1 MKYLSSTYSCIAG
14 HKWIVCTRC
23 SCCLGKLM
31 ENQFVAWILS
41 NKVYFIYFCRVL
53 SGAFDKVVK
62 VWSQDGQVM
71 HKFDGFR
78 FVAFTRYSHH
88 LCGIIYSKMM
98 TSLLFFYM
106 VIGPQCLNSS
116 WKFFW
121 ILKMWFM
128 RHWGPINITT
138 AGHYYGY

>member
-1 MKYLSSTYSCIAG
+1 
-14 HKWIVCTRC
+14 
-23 SCCLGKLM
+23 M

-78 FVAFTRYSHH
+78 FVAFTSEILMPSSWNHIFQNDD
-88 LCGIIYSKMM
+88 IIII
-98 TSLLFFYM
+98 LLYGNWPSM
-106 VIGPQCLNSS
+106 PQFQLEILLNSEDV
-116 WKFFW
+116 
-121 ILKMWFM
+121 IHEAL
-128 RHWGPINITT
+128 RTD
-138 AGHYYGY
+138 

>member
-1 MKYLSSTYSCIAG
+1 
-14 HKWIVCTRC
+14 
-23 SCCLGKLM
+23 M

-41 NKVYFIYFCRVL
+41 NKVYFVYFCRVL

-78 FVAFTRYSHH
+78 FVAFTRYSRH

-98 TSLLFFYM
+98 TKLLFFYM
-106 VIGPQCLNSS
+106 LIGPQCLISS
-116 WKFFW
+116 WKFF
-121 ILKMWFM
+121 
-128 RHWGPINITT
+128 
-138 AGHYYGY
+138 

>member
-1 MKYLSSTYSCIAG
+1 
-14 HKWIVCTRC
+14 
-23 SCCLGKLM
+23 M

-78 FVAFTRYSHH
+78 FVAFTRCSYH
-88 LCGIIYSKMM
+88 LLGIIYSKIKM
-98 TSLLFFYM
+98 TLLFFYM
-106 VIGPQCLNSS
+106 LIGPQCLNSS
-116 WKFFW
+116 WKFF
-121 ILKMWFM
+121 
-128 RHWGPINITT
+128 
-138 AGHYYGY
+138 

>member
-1 MKYLSSTYSCIAG
+1 
-14 HKWIVCTRC
+14 
-23 SCCLGKLM
+23 M

-78 FVAFTRYSHH
+78 FVAFTRHSRH
-88 LCGIIYSKMM
+88 LSGIILYSKMM

-106 VIGPQCLNSS
+106 LIGPQSLNSS
-116 WKFFW
+116 
-121 ILKMWFM
+121 
-128 RHWGPINITT
+128 
-138 AGHYYGY
+138 

>member
-1 MKYLSSTYSCIAG
+1 MG
-14 HKWIVCTRC
+14 
-23 SCCLGKLM
+23 
-31 ENQFVAWILS
+31 NQFAALILS

-78 FVAFTRYSHH
+78 FVAFTRYSRH
-88 LCGIIYSKMM
+88 LRGIIYSKMM

-116 WKFFW
+116 KKFF
-121 ILKMWFM
+121 
-128 RHWGPINITT
+128 
-138 AGHYYGY
+138 

>member
-1 MKYLSSTYSCIAG
+1 
-14 HKWIVCTRC
+14 
-23 SCCLGKLM
+23 M

-78 FVAFTRYSHH
+78 FVAFNTRYSRH
-88 LCGIIYSKMM
+88 LLGIKMM
-98 TSLLFFYM
+98 TTLLFSLLNAS
-106 VIGPQCLNSS
+106 IPARNS
-116 WKFFW
+116 FEF
-121 ILKMWFM
+121 L
-128 RHWGPINITT
+128 RCD
-138 AGHYYGY
+138 